1 MNQDVKQASET
12 TVQGLL
18 KAFRL
23 LDTDQ
28 NNSIDS
34 SAYFDK
40 IAEVTDDP
48 GDKVAFDELLYGT
61 DVDNESNVTLVDFI
75 GTLVASKSQTPD
87 EMAQILSVFDQ

>member
-34 SAYFDK
+34 SAYFDR
-40 IAEVTDDP
+40 IGEITEDA
-48 GDKVAFDELLYGT
+48 GDKTTFDELLYGT
-61 DVDNESNVTLVDFI
+61 DVDNEANVTLVDFI
-75 GTLVASKSQTPD
+75 GTLSSSKNQTPD
-87 EMAQILSVFDQ
+87 EMA